1 MVARRVLLAGAV
13 GWLLVAIAGMGVAI
27 AGVDTLRGL
36 LPPLAIDADALGGAI
51 TAVAVALL
59 AVGGAHVAVLLGDER
74 RWAVS
79 AGALLASVL
88 SVALLALAAAAV
100 ASAARESA
108 QAWPLLAAGVL
119 ASLVAVGYAVAAVRL
134 ARQLGSGSA
143 T

>member
-1 MVARRVLLAGAV
+1 MARRVLLVGAV
-13 GWLLVAIAGMGVAI
+13 GWLLVAITGIGVAVV
-27 AGVDTLRGL
+27 GVDALRAL

-59 AVGGAHVAVLLGDER
+59 AVGGAHVAVLLGDGR

-88 SVALLALAAAAV
+88 SIASLALAAAAV

-108 QAWPLLAAGVL
+108 LAWPLLGAGVF

-134 ARQLGSGSA
+134 ARQLGSESA